1 MPKISVP
8 SARQPRQLLVQAQNL
23 SLEVNGRRL
32 LDDITFD
39 LAAGQI
45 LTVIGPNGAGK
56 TTLLRVLLGLQPGF
70 SGRLWLHPELRIGY
84 MPQRLAIDPSFPLS
98 VHRFITLT
106 TPFPRHQVEQA
117 LAEVG
122 ASQVIDHPVQRISGG
137 ELQRVL
143 LARALLREPDLLVLD
158 EPIQGVDVHGQAELY
173 LLLGRLR
180 DERGCTIL
188 LVSHDL
194 HLVMAATDR
203 VLCLNRHLCCTGTP
217 EAVVRCPEFIAMFGP
232 QVGESLAVYRHREEH
247 NHNHPQAVR
256 TPE

>member
-70 SGRLWLHPELRIGY
+70 SGRLWLRPELRIGY

-98 VHRFITLT
+98 VNRFITLI

-137 ELQRVL
+137 ELQR
-143 LARALLREPDLLVLD
+143 
-158 EPIQGVDVHGQAELY
+158 
-173 LLLGRLR
+173 
-180 DERGCTIL
+180 
-188 LVSHDL
+188 
-194 HLVMAATDR
+194 DR
-203 VLCLNRHLCCTGTP
+203 KS
-217 EAVVRCPEFIAMFGP
+217 VV
-232 QVGESLAVYRHREEH
+232 
-247 NHNHPQAVR
+247 
-256 TPE
+256 